1 MPDLLEH
8 LHYPPHTVLVLGD
21 LGVQQDPGPEP
32 DWSEGNLVIDK
43 ALVLKVSTSKN
54 IGKTSTLVAKVKPK
68 NENDAQIV

>member
-8 LHYPPHTVLVLGD
+8 LDHPPHTILVLGD

>member
-8 LHYPPHTVLVLGD
+8 LDHPPHTVLVLGD

>member
-1 MPDLLEH
+1 MPDLLEN
-8 LHYPPHTVLVLGD
+8 LHHPPHTVLVLGD
-21 LGVQQDPGPEP
+21 LGLQQHPRPEP

>member
-8 LHYPPHTVLVLGD
+8 LDHPPHTVLVLGD

-54 IGKTSTLVAKVKPK
+54 IGKTSTLVAKVIPK